1 LRKNNLA
8 QTLSSNYCKFTFF
21 MLKKIIYIFLLLY
34 ITPFCFAQ
42 KQFFLTIKI
51 NEPDSIKK
59 RATLNFEPFYPD
71 SLSLKNAVF
80 TWQKKQ
86 LEQGFLTSN
95 IDKIVKK
102 DSTFEY
108 FIFVGSHYEWA
119 KLDRGNIALSELDK
133 IGFRERIFSHK
144 IFNYKELSFWIDKIL
159 AFQENNGYPFANL
172 GLDNVLIL
180 KNEAI
185 LANFNLK
192 KGNFIRFGNLK
203 LDDDSTQIN
212 TRYLEHYLDI
222 LPNSVFDKSKIK
234 NIKNRLRELPF
245 LTLDGEPYLVFE
257 EEKAIVHLTLKRKQ
271 ASRFDALLGV
281 LPEKS
286 SGVANKT
293 SFILT
298 GTINLDLQNVL
309 NRGERFVL
317 DFQRFKANQ
326 QELKV
331 QVNYPFIANLPIGA
345 DLNFGIFRRDSS
357 FTSIEYALGGRYI
370 LKGNDYLKLY
380 WQVTQN
386 NVGKIDSSAGFAIAQ
401 SRRLPEILDV
411 DASAYGLEFVK
422 QHLDYRFNPRKG
434 WSFLLKTDIGTRKIR
449 KNNNLID
456 LKNKID
462 FDFSAL
468 YDTIKLSSLR
478 LKSSLQ
484 VEFFIPIM
492 QRSTFRLAVRGD
504 GIFAETPVFQ
514 NEQFRFGGNRL
525 MRGFDEN
532 SILATRFLMGN
543 IEYRFLIGQNSF
555 FNIFTDAAYT
565 ENITNKIRNFNN
577 FLGFGAGMTFE
588 TRAGIFSLSYALG
601 KKNENPIDLKSGKI
615 HFGYFSLF

>member
-1 LRKNNLA
+1 LLG
-8 QTLSSNYCKFTFF
+8 FFHF
-21 MLKKIIYIFLLLY
+21 MLKKIIYIFLLLG
-34 ITPFCFAQ
+34 IVPFGFAQ
-42 KQFFLTIKI
+42 KQFFLTVKI
-51 NEPDSIKK
+51 NEPDSAKK
-59 RATLNFEPFYPD
+59 LSTLRFESSYQD
-71 SLSLKNAVF
+71 SLSLKNAVSE
-80 TWQKKQ
+80 WQKKQ

-95 IDKIVKK
+95 IDNVVKK

-108 FIFVGSHYEWA
+108 SVFVGNRYEWA
-119 KLDRGNIALSELDK
+119 TLDRGNISLSELDK
-133 IGFRERIFSHK
+133 IGFRERIFARK
-144 IFNYKELSFWIDKIL
+144 IFNYKEFSFWINKIL
-159 AFQENNGYPFANL
+159 VFQENNGYPFASL
-172 GLDNVLIL
+172 GLDSILIT
-180 KNEAI
+180 KNGVI
-185 LANFNLK
+185 SANFNLK
-192 KGNFIRFGNLK
+192 KNAFIRFGDLK
-203 LDDDSTQIN
+203 LDDDSTKIS

-222 LPNSVFDKSKIK
+222 LPNSIFDKSKIK

-245 LTLDGEPYLVFE
+245 LALEGEPYLVFE
-257 EEKAIVHLTLKRKQ
+257 EKKAIVHLSLKRKQ

-281 LPEKS
+281 LPENTS
-286 SGVANKT
+286 ATGNKT
-293 SFILT
+293 RFILT
-298 GTINLDLQNVL
+298 GTVNLDLQNTL
-309 NRGERFVL
+309 NKGERLLL

-386 NVGKIDSSAGFAIAQ
+386 NVGKIDSLAGFAIAQ
-401 SRRLPEILDV
+401 SRRLPEVLDV
-411 DASAYGLEFVK
+411 DASAYGLEFAK

-449 KNNNLID
+449 KNSNLID
-456 LKNKID
+456 FTNKIG

-525 MRGFDEN
+525 LRGFDEN

-543 IEYRFLIGQNSF
+543 VEYRFLIGQNSF
-555 FNIFTDAAYT
+555 FSLFSDAAYT
-565 ENITNKIRNFNN
+565 ENITNKTRNFNN

-588 TRAGIFSLSYALG
+588 TRAGIFSLNYALG

>member
-1 LRKNNLA
+1 
-8 QTLSSNYCKFTFF
+8 
-21 MLKKIIYIFLLLY
+21 MLKKITYILLFLCFATL
-34 ITPFCFAQ
+34 CFAQ
-42 KQFFLTIKI
+42 KQFFLVVKI

-59 RATLNFEPFYPD
+59 LVALPFEPLYQD
-71 SLSLKNAVF
+71 SLSLKNAVSE
-80 TWQKKQ
+80 WQKKQ
-86 LEQGFLTSN
+86 IGQGFLTCN
-95 IDKIVKK
+95 IDKITKK

-108 FIFVGSHYEWA
+108 FVFVGNRYEWA
-119 KLDRGNIALSELDK
+119 KLDRGNISLAELDK
-133 IGFRERIFSHK
+133 IGFRERIFSRK
-144 IFNYKELSFWIDKIL
+144 IFNYKELAFWIDKIL
-159 AFQENNGYPFANL
+159 IAQENKGYPFANL
-172 GLDNVLIL
+172 SLDNISIA
-180 KNEAI
+180 KDGAI
-185 LANFNLK
+185 SANFNLK
-192 KGNFIRFGNLK
+192 KGDFIRFGDLK
-203 LDDDSTQIN
+203 LDDDSTKIS

-222 LPNSVFDKSKIK
+222 LPNSIFDKSKIK

-245 LTLDGEPYLVFE
+245 LSLDGEPYLTFKDQ
-257 EEKAIVHLTLKRKQ
+257 KAIVHLALKRKQ

-281 LPEKS
+281 LPENTS
-286 SGVANKT
+286 ATGNKT
-293 SFILT
+293 RFILT
-298 GTINLDLQNVL
+298 GTINLDLQNTL
-309 NRGERFVL
+309 NKGERLLL

-331 QVNYPFIANLPIGA
+331 QVNYPFIANLPVGA

-357 FTSIEYALGGRYI
+357 FTSIEYAFGGRYI

-386 NVGKIDSSAGFAIAQ
+386 NVGKIDSLAGFAIAQ
-401 SRRLPEILDV
+401 SRRLPEVLDV
-411 DASAYGLEFVK
+411 DASAYGLEFAK
-422 QHLDYRFNPRKG
+422 QRLDYRFNPRKG

-449 KNNNLID
+449 KNTNLID
-456 LKNKID
+456 LENKID
-462 FDFSAL
+462 FDFSSL

-484 VEFFIPIM
+484 IEFFIPIM

-525 MRGFDEN
+525 LRGFDEN

-555 FNIFTDAAYT
+555 FSVFTDAAYT
-565 ENITNKIRNFNN
+565 ENITNKTRNFNN